1 MLSATRLI
9 IAVVSAMA
17 LFGGLAIIA
26 LGFPW
31 GLGGLWLLLGGAAG
45 LIGVTFERMR
55 YRSEAAE
62 QAREPAG
69 SAGVEDGPLDPRFR
83 PTEERFVDPTTRQ
96 QVRVWIDPASG
107 ERRYRLD
114 A

>member
-1 MLSATRLI
+1 MLSVTRLVI
-9 IAVVSAMA
+9 VALSALALLAGLAVVS
-17 LFGGLAIIA
+17 
-26 LGFPW
+26 LGW
-31 GLGGLWLLLGGAAG
+31 QGLGGLWLLIAGAAG

-62 QAREPAG
+62 LSGEHAGPAG
-69 SAGVEDGPLDPRFR
+69 AEDGPLDPRFR

-96 QVRVWIDPASG
+96 RLRVWVDPASG

-114 A
+114 P